1 MSEDTSPASDPFDLE
16 RIQQLIELMEQHNLR
31 EVKLKRGDQV
41 WILRRGGAE
50 PVAAAPVFIP
60 QPIAS
65 SQPVAAPQASGTA
78 APTAASAA
86 PTADAGLAE
95 VKSPTVGTF
104 YAAPQPGDPP
114 FVKVGDK
121 VKHDTV
127 VCMVEAMKFFNQVQ
141 AEVAGTVT
149 KILAHDGDPVEF
161 GQPLFQVRPE

>member
-1 MSEDTSPASDPFDLE
+1 MPKEPSAASDPFDLE

-50 PVAAAPVFIP
+50 VPMAVSTFVPQPQPVIPQQGAVPQAAPAQKP
-60 QPIAS
+60 TTDES
-65 SQPVAAPQASGTA
+65 LPVI
-78 APTAASAA
+78 
-86 PTADAGLAE
+86 
-95 VKSPTVGTF
+95 KSPTVGTF
-104 YAAPQPGDPP
+104 YSAPQPGDPP

-127 VCMVEAMKFFNQVQ
+127 VCLVEAMKFFNQVQ
-141 AEVAGTVT
+141 AEVAGVIT
-149 KILAHDGDPVEF
+149 KILVHEGDPVEF